1 MTFSPTDAAF
11 EGFRVTRRAPV
22 AVLIWIAFY
31 LLFTMAVFVLM
42 GGSLA
47 QLMASAQALEGNV
60 EPSMEELGAF
70 FGVFVGFMA
79 LALPVSILMQS
90 MLYCAMTRAV
100 VRPEQRGFGYL
111 KISRDELNV
120 IIALVALWIMAVVV
134 FGVTMVIF
142 GILTGILAGAAGDA
156 GGWAALVL
164 FLALLIGGIYL
175 ALRFAFVVPMTVDH
189 RAIRIFE
196 SWGATRGQAL
206 KLFLT
211 ALIAIVMSI
220 VVWILVY
227 MIGLPIMF
235 FVGGGLE
242 ALGAVNDPESF
253 NLTALPPQL
262 LALMI
267 VWIVL
272 SAIVSVL
279 TSVIMYTPFVR
290 AYVDLKGTGVAP
302 GVAPAP

>member
-22 AVLIWIAFY
+22 AVLIWIGLYLAFSLGTLF
-31 LLFTMAVFVLM
+31 LL

-47 QLMASAQALEGNV
+47 QLIVLAQALDANV
-60 EPSMEELGAF
+60 EPSVEELGAF
-70 FGVFVGFMA
+70 FGMFMGFMA

-100 VRPEQRGFGYL
+100 VLPEQRGFGYL

-120 IIALVALWIMAVVV
+120 IIALFALWIMAVVV
-134 FGVTMVIF
+134 FGVTMIIF
-142 GILTGILAGAAGDA
+142 GVITGILAGAAGDA

-175 ALRFAFVVPMTVDH
+175 ALRFAFIVPMTVDH

-196 SWGATRGQAL
+196 SWKATRGQVL

-227 MIGLPIMF
+227 MVGLPVMF
-235 FVGGGLE
+235 FAGGGFE
-242 ALGAVNDPESF
+242 ALAAVNDPESF

-267 VWIVL
+267 AWLVL
-272 SAIVSVL
+272 SAIISVL

-290 AYVDLKGTGVAP
+290 AYVDLKGTGAA
-302 GVAPAP
+302 GGAAPAP